1 MADPR
6 SGILDVRSQEGAGT
20 DYHFE
25 PSAPDDGFRFSVE
38 GEAFPRIVLSAAG
51 ISTGDGTVAP
61 VPLAAATLP
70 DPVTLAH
77 GGTGATTAA
86 GARTALGLGTAAQ
99 SAATAFVAA
108 AARITATKTWDP
120 ASVAPAGF
128 TSTTVTAT
136 GAVVGNPVT
145 VGFSQPLDAG
155 VTLTASVT
163 AADTVTVT
171 LVNNTLGAEDLA
183 SGTLRVDVWVS

>member
-20 DYHFE
+20 DYQFE
-25 PSAPDDGFRFSVE
+25 LNAPDDALRFWVPN
-38 GEAFPRIVLSAAG
+38 EAFPRIVLSPTGVA
-51 ISTGDGTVAP
+51 TGDGTVAP
-61 VPLAAATLP
+61 SLVGESSLA
-70 DPVTLAH
+70 DPVTIAH

-86 GARTALGLGTAAQ
+86 AARTALGLGTAAQ
-99 SAATAFVAA
+99 SASTAFVAA

-120 ASVAPAGF
+120 GSVAPAGF

-145 VGFSQPLDAG
+145 TGFSTAVPAG

-171 LVNNTLGAEDLA
+171 LVNNTLGAVDLA